1 MICQN
6 SVETIPNPR
15 AAGAMALMEVTP
27 VQMVPVAEVRVA
39 RGTLAAPTPNE
50 LPSVV
55 AAAAPVIAGTI

>member
-1 MICQN
+1 
-6 SVETIPNPR
+6 
-15 AAGAMALMEVTP
+15 MALMEVTP
-27 VQMVPVAEVRVA
+27 VQIVPVAEVRVA